1 MELHTKKS
9 LHIAQM
15 LTEALPYIKRFSGK
29 TLVIKYGGNA
39 MIDESLKNSFARD
52 IVLLK
57 ALGINPII
65 VHGGGVQISELLDKI
80 GKQSKFVQ
88 GMRITDNETMEVVEM
103 VLGGQINKSIVN
115 LINANGGRAIGLTGE
130 DGGLIIAEKL
140 YMFRNEYDS
149 TTCTS
154 ERIDLGHVGKVK
166 SIDTSVI
173 DMLTQN
179 NFIPVIA
186 PIGVGKNSQ
195 LYNIN
200 ADLVAG
206 KLSEILQAEKLILLT
221 NTPGLLNGNGQLL
234 TGLNIKQAD
243 SLIDSG
249 IIHGGM
255 LPKIKSALEAVQ
267 IGVTTAHIIDGR
279 VQHAVLLEIF
289 TNEGIGTL
297 ICKDKL

>member
-1 MELHTKKS
+1 
-9 LHIAQM
+9 M
-15 LTEALPYIKRFSGK
+15 LIL
-29 TLVIKYGGNA
+29 
-39 MIDESLKNSFARD
+39 
-52 IVLLK
+52 
-57 ALGINPII
+57 
-65 VHGGGVQISELLDKI
+65 
-80 GKQSKFVQ
+80 
-88 GMRITDNETMEVVEM
+88 
-103 VLGGQINKSIVN
+103 
-115 LINANGGRAIGLTGE
+115 
-130 DGGLIIAEKL
+130 
-140 YMFRNEYDS
+140 
-149 TTCTS
+149 
-154 ERIDLGHVGKVK
+154 
-166 SIDTSVI
+166 
-173 DMLTQN
+173 
-179 NFIPVIA
+179 
-186 PIGVGKNSQ
+186 GVGKNSQ